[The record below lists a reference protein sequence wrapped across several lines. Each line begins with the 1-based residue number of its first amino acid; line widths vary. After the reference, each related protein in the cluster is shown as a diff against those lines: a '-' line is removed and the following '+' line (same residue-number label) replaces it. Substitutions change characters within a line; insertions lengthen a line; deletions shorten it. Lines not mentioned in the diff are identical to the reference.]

1 MKDLD
6 LEPDVG
12 HFVGVVT
19 MVGVLWRRQE
29 NNSKSLE
36 PDLNI

>member
-19 MVGVLWRRQE
+19 TVGFLWRKQK
-29 NNSKSLE
+29 NITKSLV
-36 PDLNI
+36 